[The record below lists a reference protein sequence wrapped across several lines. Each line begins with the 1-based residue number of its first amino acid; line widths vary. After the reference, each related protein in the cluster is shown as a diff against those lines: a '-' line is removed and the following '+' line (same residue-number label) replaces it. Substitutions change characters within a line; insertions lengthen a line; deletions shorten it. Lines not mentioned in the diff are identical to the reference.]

1 MTPEVAQFSNRG
13 MNQDISVSKATNE
26 FAFENYNIRITAVN
40 DNTLLSVTNEKLPT
54 PINVNL
60 KGEALIPN
68 KLSIVKYEGSSTTYV
83 ELEYI
88 AEENIAFSVNGS
100 AYGINK
106 GYKFI
111 SFDFDVTSIEILS
124 PTDGKGAKYIYYTD
138 SIPEDNTIIYDYIPG
153 KYLGHAILND
163 KLVLFTKGDKDYILV
178 LTYNENTNTLEGDIK
193 YKGDLN
199 FQLDKPIETLPYYE
213 SELLQKVYW
222 VDGVNQP
229 RVINT
234 AA

>member
-60 KGEALIPN
+60 KGELLIPN
-68 KLSIVKYEGSSTTYV
+68 RLKVVKYESSSTTYV
-83 ELEYI
+83 ELDYI
-88 AEENIAFSVNGS
+88 AEEYIVFKINGS
-100 AYGINK
+100 STYGINK
-106 GYKFI
+106 GYKSI

-124 PTDGKGAKYIYYTD
+124 PINGKGSKYIYYTD
-138 SIPEDNTIIYDYIPG
+138 SVPEDNTITYDTIPG

-178 LTYNENTNTLEGDIK
+178 FTYNESTNTLEGSIK

-213 SELLQKVYW
+213 YELVQNVY
-222 VDGVNQP
+222 
-229 RVINT
+229 
-234 AA
+234 